1 MGAPRHRP
9 PPEVEETFA
18 PEDDLDLLP
27 PPLRRARE
35 AIDRAPVVAA
45 EPPPRRARVMPP
57 PNAREPVLETPAAT
71 KPAPHAFAR
80 GRELAALLYVAASV
94 FLGLAL
100 ASFDER
106 GGADWVGPVGARAA
120 QLAVTALGVIAWAI
134 PLELALFAIP
144 FLRARPSVITPA
156 RIAGDV
162 VLAATASALVHV
174 GAAGRIVF
182 GGYPAGGVIG
192 ELFGELLRSLFS
204 TVGTFLVGFTT
215 IALVL
220 IARASFSFI
229 AFANRATET
238 SVFAAEKAAGTVKGV
253 REAWQQA
260 RELERHDAASPRIVA
275 GGDGLAPLSED
286 GLSAAIALTTD
297 RASELPSAPGDDDSG
312 VRPKA
317 ELRVRD
323 DGALPNEAHAIARQL
338 AGVDSEAAPRI
349 VEQGPMALL
358 ASDTPAPAIAAGVE
372 PAIVLEVA
380 AKAPRIARRK
390 KADAAGPTIAE
401 PSPDAAVQRV
411 EPSPMP
417 MAEPSP
423 EPTPEPQAEPSPEPQ
438 EALFTESPSPSSVDE
453 IETTPEVGDDELL
466 EELATEAAIAST
478 PTPPPPPARRIVRT
492 KKVFRLPTPEQ
503 LEPPPAEQVGID
515 REQLLEDAKALV
527 ATLNTYKVQGEV
539 REIHPGPVVTTF
551 EFEPRVGTKVREVEG
566 LANDL
571 RLSLAKESVRIIAP
585 IPGKNRIGFELPNPQ
600 RVPVN
605 MRELI
610 EDRRF
615 LEAKGALP
623 VVLGR
628 DIVGAPFFADLAQM
642 PHLLVAGATGAGK
655 SVGLNVMLT
664 SLLYRRTPE
673 ELRLIM
679 VDPKVVELAPFDRI
693 PHMLLPVV
701 TDMKQALNALK
712 WCVDEMERR
721 YQCLA
726 QAGVKNIA
734 SYNAWCDRVKAGEAK
749 NPMPRTVVAM
759 DHNNLPEEIV
769 TTDASLGEQQY
780 PEKLPYLVVVVDEF
794 ADLMMSVGK
803 GEVEPPIA
811 RLAQKARAAGIHVI
825 LATQRPSVD
834 VITGMIKANFPTRIA
849 FRVAQ
854 RVDSR
859 TILDAQGAEYLLGKG
874 DMLVSLNGGNGLKR
888 IQCPFVSEDEVQH
901 VTDFLR
907 AQGEPE
913 FDHSILENRD
923 EDGDDDGEE
932 EQLSPK
938 DQELYER
945 AVELVREARKCST
958 SWLQRKMGLGYNKA
972 ARFVDRME
980 RNGVVGPSVGAGKD
994 REVLI

>member
-1 MGAPRHRP
+1 
-9 PPEVEETFA
+9 
-18 PEDDLDLLP
+18 
-27 PPLRRARE
+27 LR
-35 AIDRAPVVAA
+35 
-45 EPPPRRARVMPP
+45 
-57 PNAREPVLETPAAT
+57 L
-71 KPAPHAFAR
+71 
-80 GRELAALLYVAASV
+80 
-94 FLGLAL
+94 
-100 ASFDER
+100 
-106 GGADWVGPVGARAA
+106 
-120 QLAVTALGVIAWAI
+120 
-134 PLELALFAIP
+134 
-144 FLRARPSVITPA
+144 
-156 RIAGDV
+156 
-162 VLAATASALVHV
+162 
-174 GAAGRIVF
+174 
-182 GGYPAGGVIG
+182 
-192 ELFGELLRSLFS
+192 
-204 TVGTFLVGFTT
+204 
-215 IALVL
+215 
-220 IARASFSFI
+220 
-229 AFANRATET
+229 
-238 SVFAAEKAAGTVKGV
+238 
-253 REAWQQA
+253 
-260 RELERHDAASPRIVA
+260 
-275 GGDGLAPLSED
+275 
-286 GLSAAIALTTD
+286 
-297 RASELPSAPGDDDSG
+297 
-312 VRPKA
+312 
-317 ELRVRD
+317 RD
-323 DGALPNEAHAIARQL
+323 DGKLPKEAHAIARQL
-338 AGVDSEAAPRI
+338 AGADADSIASQDDPAAPRI
-349 VEQGPMALL
+349 VEQGAIALL
-358 ASDTPAPAIAAGVE
+358 SSATPKPAPAGEIE
-372 PAIVLEVA
+372 PAIVLNA
-380 AKAPRIARRK
+380 PAKAPKVSRRK
-390 KADAAGPTIAE
+390 KSADSEGPTIAA
-401 PSPDAAVQRV
+401 PHPDAAVQRS
-411 EPSPMP
+411 EPGPEPPQAPDAAASASVPGHP
-417 MAEPSP
+417 AEPEPLAEDDSEP
-423 EPTPEPQAEPSPEPQ
+423 EQLLAT
-438 EALFTESPSPSSVDE
+438 SPSPSPVSTPVE
-453 IETTPEVGDDELL
+453 RTPEVRDDELL
-466 EELATEAAIAST
+466 DDLATEAAT
-478 PTPPPPPARRIVRT
+478 EPTPPPPPKPVP
-492 KKVFRLPTPEQ
+492 KKPRKIFRLPTPEL
-503 LEPPPAEQVGID
+503 LEPAPAEQVGID
-515 REQLLEDAKALV
+515 RGQLLEDAKALV
-527 ATLNTYKVQGEV
+527 TTLNTYKVQGEV

-615 LEAKGALP
+615 AEAKGALP

-664 SLLYRRTPE
+664 SLLYRRTPD
-673 ELRLIM
+673 ELRFIM

-726 QAGVKNIA
+726 QAGVKNITT
-734 SYNAWCDRVKAGEAK
+734 YNQWCDKVKNGEVR
-749 NPMPRTVVAM
+749 NPLPRTVVAI

-769 TTDASLGEQQY
+769 SRDPNVGEQQY

-888 IQCPFVSEDEVQH
+888 IQCPFVSEDDVQR
-901 VTDFLR
+901 VTDCLR

-913 FDHSILENRD
+913 FDISILANRD
-923 EDGDDDGEE
+923 EDGEDEGEE
-932 EQLSPK
+932 EQLNPK
-938 DQELYER
+938 DQEIYDR

-980 RNGVVGPSVGAGKD
+980 RTGVVGPSVGAGKD
-994 REVLI
+994 REVLV